1 MPSLLDGN
9 QRAPAPTRST
19 GLSSSVSTSF
29 SCGQRSTAWHSHGST
44 RCCDSLLRLGAGLHC
59 TGTVLYLA
67 RHCRAD
73 AVLTTRATL
82 PQDAVCCI
90 DKELITGDYVQCQG
104 ACRKTF
110 YHVECVRAAQA
121 AMGCGQRWCAQCG
134 VQVAQE
140 WNTIPNKYGRGR

>member
-1 MPSLLDGN
+1 MLI
-9 QRAPAPTRST
+9 QRETVPR
-19 GLSSSVSTSF
+19 
-29 SCGQRSTAWHSHGST
+29 
-44 RCCDSLLRLGAGLHC
+44 GA
-59 TGTVLYLA
+59 A
-67 RHCRAD
+67 
-73 AVLTTRATL
+73 
-82 PQDAVCCI
+82 CCI
-90 DKELITGDYVQCQG
+90 CLSPITGDYVQCEW